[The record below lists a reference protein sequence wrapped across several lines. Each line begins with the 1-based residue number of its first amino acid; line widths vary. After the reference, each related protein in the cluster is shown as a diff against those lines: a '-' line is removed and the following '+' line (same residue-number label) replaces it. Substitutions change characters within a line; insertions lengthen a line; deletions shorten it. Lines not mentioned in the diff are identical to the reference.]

1 VLLPAVAFIVGGA
14 FFGWAPAQSPLGAVM
29 STSESLVR
37 LAVIVVYIGVTML
50 FVASLAFCLS
60 VWTDAPL
67 AAVGGAVL
75 LVVVSNILDQV
86 TALGSLRNAL
96 PTHFGY
102 AWTDALGPTISWDN
116 MGQGTVWVFVYSTLL
131 LVAAWFHFLRKDIV
145 S

>member
-1 VLLPAVAFIVGGA
+1 
-14 FFGWAPAQSPLGAVM
+14 FFGWSPVQSPLGAVM
-29 STSESLVR
+29 TTPESLVR
-37 LAVIVVYIGVTML
+37 LTVIVAYIGVTML

-86 TALGSLRNAL
+86 TALGSIRNAL

-102 AWTDALGPTISWDN
+102 AWTDALGPAISWDN
-116 MGQGTVWVFVYSTLL
+116 MGQGTLWVCVYSALL
-131 LVAAWFHFLRKDIV
+131 LTMAWVHFLRKDIV